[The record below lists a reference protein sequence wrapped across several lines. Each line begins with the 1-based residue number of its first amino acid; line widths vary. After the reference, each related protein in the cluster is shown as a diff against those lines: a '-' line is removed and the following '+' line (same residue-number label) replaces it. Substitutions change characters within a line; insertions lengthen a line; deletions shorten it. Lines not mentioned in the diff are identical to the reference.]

1 MSAPEGNISWGG
13 TTMGITKTCKDKR
26 LAWEFIKFATL
37 STEGAEELN
46 KIGYLTSAKAPYEEK
61 PELKVWKSK
70 WFGDQDLGAYF
81 LDEIVPNIEVR
92 PMNLDDNIIHETINL
107 VTTALN
113 NDSSMTAEDAMDYL
127 KEELEMKLP
136 DYTIE

>member
-1 MSAPEGNISWGG
+1 M
-13 TTMGITKTCKDKR
+13 
-26 LAWEFIKFATL
+26 
-37 STEGAEELN
+37 
-46 KIGYLTSAKAPYEEK
+46 
-61 PELKVWKSK
+61 
-70 WFGDQDLGAYF
+70 DQSLGAYF

-127 KEELEMKLP
+127 KE
-136 DYTIE
+136 T